1 MLGLLST
8 VPGLVPPVAT
18 ALHLNTSGNQV
29 SGWSQYNYEGYQA
42 QSSWPEY
49 HNLMTLMTTLSHR
62 YGCGRAMWEYNASE
76 GRFGTPEALM
86 LLPYWTN
93 NCVDSMEGLF
103 FESSPTTPYHFLD
116 QAELS
121 ASPSNAQVGLQYGG
135 VNVALGVRHLQI
147 LGVKY
152 FMAFSPNVIAEA
164 NADPSLRLIASTRAW
179 PTPGVRWRI
188 YLIKDSP
195 MVQPLTYLPTVV
207 SNVSSRVDWLGAN
220 QQWWLN
226 QANGELYGAE
236 GGPSSWPRSSSI
248 AHLSA
253 AHPLP
258 AVTVSHVKVATQSI
272 SFHVSRVGVPV
283 LVKISYFPRWHASGA
298 TGPYR
303 VSPNLMVVVPTSK
316 DVTLVYG
323 STPALAVG
331 NLITDVTV
339 LAGAM
344 VAWFALRRRRITRR

>member
-1 MLGLLST
+1 
-8 VPGLVPPVAT
+8 
-18 ALHLNTSGNQV
+18 
-29 SGWSQYNYEGYQA
+29 
-42 QSSWPEY
+42 
-49 HNLMTLMTTLSHR
+49 
-62 YGCGRAMWEYNASE
+62 
-76 GRFGTPEALM
+76 
-86 LLPYWTN
+86 
-93 NCVDSMEGLF
+93 MEGLF
-103 FESSPTTPYHFLD
+103 FESSATTPYHFLN
-116 QAELS
+116 QSELS
-121 ASPSNAQVGLQYGG
+121 AAPSDAQVGLEYGG

-164 NADPSLRLIASTRAW
+164 NVDPSLRLIASTRAW

-207 SNVSSRVDWLGAN
+207 ANVSSRVNWLSAN

-226 QANGELYGAE
+226 QANGELFGAE
-236 GGPSSWPRSSSI
+236 SGPASWPRSTSI
-248 AHLSA
+248 SQLSA

-258 AVTVSHVKVATQSI
+258 VVTVGRVRVQTQSI

-283 LVKISYFPRWHASGA
+283 LVKISYFPRWHATGA

-303 VSPNLMVVVPTSK
+303 VSPNLMVVVPTAK

-331 NLITDVTV
+331 NLITDATVVT
-339 LAGAM
+339 GAI
-344 VAWFALRRRRITRR
+344 VAWFALRRRRKARQ